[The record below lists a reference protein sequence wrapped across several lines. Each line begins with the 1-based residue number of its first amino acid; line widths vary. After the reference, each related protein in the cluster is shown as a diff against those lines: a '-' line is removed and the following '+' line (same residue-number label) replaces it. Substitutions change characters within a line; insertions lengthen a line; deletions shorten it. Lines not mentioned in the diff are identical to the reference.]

1 MTSFRIDVV
10 IDPAQSAAGAK
21 AVERQLDGLER
32 EAAELRQA
40 LVDALSVREA
50 GSTAALGRLEDVLIA
65 TQQRAIVTDA
75 RISQIGKDINARPLR
90 TFNSELTKTQQL
102 AAGASSLLTRAFAG
116 VSVALALREYV
127 QLSDALTNVQNRLRL
142 VTTSEAELAQTQAE
156 LLAISERSRS
166 SFSGTAEIFNRLAVS
181 GKELGVT
188 NQQLLQFTESLN
200 QAIILSGASAQEAQ
214 AGLIQLSQGLAS
226 GTLRGDELR
235 SVLEQLPAVADV
247 IAKGLGVTRGEL
259 RKLGEDGKI
268 TAQSVLDAFAKA
280 RGELNDRFATTVPT
294 VGQAFTVLGTEVTKL
309 VDQFN
314 ALTGAN
320 RLLADGLL
328 ELASLF
334 DFVREPIE
342 NIDKDAAGSFNSI
355 GASINNVKR
364 ELAAL
369 AAIQERSGQ
378 LSESQQSR
386 IELLNRRLADY
397 TLQARSATMGS
408 DDFAKKQKEVADAA
422 AAAAKQQTENKKATE
437 RQAELLQ
444 KIRGP
449 FEQYAQTQ
457 RDLQALLAANKIT
470 QTEFNTAL
478 EDAKPPS
485 TSGTAGADPF
495 AAQLESL
502 KAQNDELR
510 IRAQNF
516 GLQREGLLI
525 ENELAKQGVTLT
537 REQQLQLASA
547 LLARQELTGKVK
559 EQADQEERLA
569 RLAAEQE
576 TRVSRLRDQV
586 AVNEQI
592 NQQIEDLLVLKAREK
607 ELTDEVDAAVE
618 NLRLRQLETSN
629 ELGAGFE
636 RAFIRIKQEAED
648 LASVAEGIVNV
659 FANNATNAVV
669 EFARTGQFSFKEFAS
684 AILEDITRIIA
695 RLLVVQAITAAVNA
709 FGGGTGASTLGALG
723 ALGGGGGRARGGTV
737 QPGTA
742 YPVGEEG
749 PEMFVPNRTGTIVP
763 NPASV
768 QPSPQPVTV
777 QVVNVQNPNAV
788 PEAIAEG
795 LADEAIVNVL
805 TRKRETIRQL
815 AV

>member
-1 MTSFRIDVV
+1 MTTFRIDVV

-21 AVERQLDGLER
+21 VVERQLDGLER

-40 LVDALSVREA
+40 LVDALSVRDA
-50 GSTAALGRLEDVLIA
+50 GSAAALGRIEDILIA

-90 TFNSELTKTQQL
+90 TFNNELTKTQQL
-102 AAGASSLLTRAFAG
+102 AAGASSLLSRAFAG
-116 VSVALALREYV
+116 VSVALAVREYV
-127 QLSDALTNVQNRLRL
+127 QLSDTLTNVQNRLRL
-142 VTTSEAELAQTQAE
+142 VTTSESELAQTQAA

-259 RKLGEDGKI
+259 RALGQDGKI
-268 TAQSVLDAFAKA
+268 TAQVVLDAFAKA

-294 VGQAFTVLGTEVTKL
+294 IGQAFTVLGTKVTGL

-328 ELASLF
+328 ELAGLL

-342 NIDKDAAGSFNSI
+342 NIDKDAAGSFNSL
-355 GASINNVKR
+355 GAGINNVKR
-364 ELAAL
+364 ELAAY
-369 AAIQERSGQ
+369 AAIQERTGK
-378 LSESQQSR
+378 LSESQQAAVER
-386 IELLNRRLADY
+386 LNQRLADY
-397 TLQARSATMGS
+397 TLKARSATVGS
-408 DDFAKKQKEVADAA
+408 DEFAKKQKEVADAA
-422 AAAAKQQTENKKATE
+422 AATAKQQAENQAAAE
-437 RQAELLQ
+437 RQGELLQ

-470 QTEFNTAL
+470 QTEFNAAL
-478 EDAKPPS
+478 EDAKPPEI
-485 TSGTAGADPF
+485 TAGADPF
-495 AAQLESL
+495 AQQLESL

-510 IRAQNF
+510 IRAENF
-516 GLQREGLLI
+516 GIQREGLLI

-547 LLARQELTGKVK
+547 LLTRQELTGKVK
-559 EQADQEERLA
+559 EQADEEERLA

-576 TRVSRLRDQV
+576 SRVARLREQV

-592 NQQIEDLLVLKAREK
+592 NQQIADLLVLREREK
-607 ELTDEVDAAVE
+607 ALIPEIDAAVE
-618 NLRLRQLETSN
+618 NLRLRQLEGSK

-636 RAFIRIKQEAED
+636 RAFIKIKQEAED
-648 LASVAEGIVNV
+648 LASVAEGIVDV
-659 FANNATNAVV
+659 FANNATNAIV
-669 EFARTGQFSFKEFAS
+669 EFAKTGKFSFKEFAS

-695 RLLVVQAITAAVNA
+695 RLLVVQAINAVIGGVSGGAANLGTAALN
-709 FGGGTGASTLGALG
+709 S
-723 ALGGGGGRARGGTV
+723 GRARGGTV
-737 QPGTA
+737 QPGMA
-742 YPVGEEG
+742 PFPVGEEG
-749 PEMFVPNRTGTIVP
+749 PELFVPNRTGTIVP
-763 NPASV
+763 NPATA
-768 QPSPQPVTV
+768 QPAQQQPVTV
-777 QVVNVQNPNAV
+777 QVVNVQDPAAV
-788 PEAIAEG
+788 PGAIAEG
-795 LADEAIVNVL
+795 LADDAIVNVL

-815 AV
+815 AVG